1 MRRHRLFYF
10 EKQIG
15 NYNKGH
21 HDMEN
26 KMQALKKHSEECF

>member
-15 NYNKGH
+15 NYRKAYQ
-21 HDMEN
+21 DTKN
-26 KMQALKKHSEECF
+26 KMQALKKHPEECF